1 MYALLTALLFSL
13 AVAQEK
19 VFPASGDNGEAG
31 GIFGLGKGGIGKLNE
46 INSKGAGIAAKG
58 SEAPR
63 PGRAMTNGGSGPFKA
78 GYVTDASLPS
88 HTIYAPK
95 TPPTVKMPVIVWGNG
110 GCIPNG
116 VMFED
121 FLTEIASYGYL
132 IVATGGASK
141 GLSGLASMLNMKQT
155 KISDLKASIDWVTKG
170 SGKKY
175 GDIDVSKLAVAGQS
189 CGGLEAYATSYH
201 DDRVKRTVLFNSGVI
216 DAEKR
221 YLLKELKAPVAY
233 FLGGPKDVAYA
244 NGEADYPLLPAGLP
258 AVKCSLDSGHMG
270 TYMSTGGGKFGKAAV
285 AYFEWQFRDDPKAKL
300 KFTDPNSEGSLVK
313 DHWNVTMKGY

>member
-1 MYALLTALLFSL
+1 
-13 AVAQEK
+13 VAQDK
-19 VFPASGDNGEAG
+19 VFPARGDNGEVG
-31 GIFGLGKGGIGKLNE
+31 GIFGLGKGGLPKLNE
-46 INSKGAGIAAKG
+46 INSKGAGIAATG
-58 SEAPR
+58 PEAPR
-63 PGRAMTNGGSGPFKA
+63 AGRAMTNGGSGPYNA
-78 GYVTDASLPS
+78 GYVTDESLPN

-95 TPPTVKMPVIVWGNG
+95 TPPNVKMPVIVWGNG
-110 GCIPNG
+110 GCFSSG
-116 VMFED
+116 VMFAD

-132 IVATGGASK
+132 ILANGNAPKASK
-141 GLSGLASMLNMKQT
+141 GGLSSLASMLGGKQT
-155 KISDLKASIDWVTKG
+155 KISDLTASIDWATKG

-189 CGGLEAYATSYH
+189 CGGLEAYSTSYH

-270 TYMSTGGGKFGKAAV
+270 TYMATGGGKFGKAAV
-285 AYFEWQFRDDPKAKL
+285 AYFEWQFRDDAKSKL
-300 KFTDPNSEGSLVK
+300 KFTDPKSEGSLVK
-313 DHWNVTMKGY
+313 DNWNVTMKGY